1 MAYTTIAASVSW
13 QQKIRRSTFIC
24 TLHPIANADEARAL
38 ISAHV
43 KWHANATHNCFAYI
57 CGFERETQYWS
68 DAGEP
73 HGTAGKPILN
83 SLLRA
88 NMTNVLALVT
98 RFYGGIKL
106 GVPGLIDAYGGTV
119 EKTLELAEKASA
131 TDFAGFVVKAE
142 YAVVDQL
149 TGLLRTLGGKVAS
162 ENWTDRAELAIRVP
176 AENADAL
183 REFLSGQ
190 AAQSRLEYFEENDH
204 A

>member
-1 MAYTTIAASVSW
+1 
-13 QQKIRRSTFIC
+13 
-24 TLHPIANADEARAL
+24 
-38 ISAHV
+38 
-43 KWHANATHNCFAYI
+43 
-57 CGFERETQYWS
+57 
-68 DAGEP
+68 
-73 HGTAGKPILN
+73 
-83 SLLRA
+83 
-88 NMTNVLALVT
+88 MTNVLALVT

-176 AENADAL
+176 AQNADAL
-183 REFLSGQ
+183 REFLAGQ